1 MPQAEQINQDSALR
15 DIIRSRRSIRKFKQD
30 PVPPAVILDML
41 ETAKYAPNHRVTE
54 PWRFIYVSSETG
66 KAGLIKTFASFS
78 KKSKPD
84 MTEEKLQNFKKTLS
98 RVPGFLL
105 VVFQED
111 ENERARDDDFAA
123 TSSLIQ
129 NLQLL
134 AWEKG
139 IGMVWKSGKILYDKD
154 VHQAFGLQDNER
166 FAAIIQTGYPDE
178 MPEVKKRTPIKERF
192 TEL

>member
-1 MPQAEQINQDSALR
+1 MPQSEQINQHSALR
-15 DIIRSRRSIRKFKQD
+15 DIIRSRRSIRKFKQE
-30 PVPPAVILDML
+30 PVPSAVILDML

-66 KAGLIKTFASFS
+66 KTNLINTFAAFS

-84 MTEEKLQNFKKTLS
+84 MTEEKLQNFKNTLGG
-98 RVPGFLL
+98 VPGFLL

-139 IGMVWKSGKILYDKD
+139 IGMV
-154 VHQAFGLQDNER
+154 
-166 FAAIIQTGYPDE
+166 
-178 MPEVKKRTPIKERF
+178 
-192 TEL
+192 